1 MTDSLLLPPF
11 PKPPKMLH
19 CRHQSMSVDINHT
32 EEETLGAQERELV
45 EDLILQNRT
54 LDALIKG
61 LTEDIETFKTT
72 PSEHSSAP
80 DIVRFT
86 MQLNIMRDK
95 KARNLSSI
103 NEIIKKNKENNLN

>member
-1 MTDSLLLPPF
+1 
-11 PKPPKMLH
+11 
-19 CRHQSMSVDINHT
+19 MSIDINHT
-32 EEETLGAQERELV
+32 EQETLNTQEREV
-45 EDLILQNRT
+45 IDDLILQNRT

-72 PSEHSSAP
+72 TGEHSSAP

-95 KARNLSSI
+95 KTRNLSAI
-103 NEIIKKNKENNLN
+103 NEIIKKNKKNSLDENHE